1 MKCILAIFLIFI
13 LFCYIQK
20 EPFQMYNIKPFNYK
34 KIGTEPLNY
43 YVKKKYRKPY
53 RYPYQFKSTFPMNHM
68 SYNI

>member
-1 MKCILAIFLIFI
+1 
-13 LFCYIQK
+13 
-20 EPFQMYNIKPFNYK
+20 MYNIKPFNYK